1 MPFPMGGWQRR
12 THFFRFDL
20 DTFYE
25 FALYYT
31 FLVSFSF
38 FFFDD
43 MSCWRTF
50 FRLPLCISH
59 RLIRSIPS
67 YAVFLDHATQPW
79 FSFFLAYFYACFVFV
94 DDPPPLIPLYDNH
107 Q

>member
-38 FFFDD
+38 FFF
-43 MSCWRTF
+43 
-50 FRLPLCISH
+50 
-59 RLIRSIPS
+59 
-67 YAVFLDHATQPW
+67 
-79 FSFFLAYFYACFVFV
+79 
-94 DDPPPLIPLYDNH
+94 
-107 Q
+107 